1 MLGYKG
7 VMENTK
13 ISTGQFT
20 QEPELETRATGL
32 KISTGHWTM
41 TNSDWA
47 YSYILDTIVHFKKLQ
62 KTFFMN

>member
-47 YSYILDTIVHFKKLQ
+47 Y
-62 KTFFMN
+62 

>member
-20 QEPELETRATGL
+20 QEAELETRATGL
-32 KISTGHWTM
+32 KISTGHWAL

-47 YSYILDTIVHFKKLQ
+47 CSYILDTIVHFKKPQ